1 MCIWRDVAYLA
12 QCLLCGLTKR
22 MGNDMPG
29 QPFTQDRLAML
40 DIDEDAV
47 IEMIA
52 SGQSLERIAL
62 RLTDKYETHIPR
74 PLLAQW
80 ADRDDNRRRR
90 IADARARAADCKAEG
105 AVDRATDL
113 VRDVALG
120 LRGKE
125 DIAAAKLANETD
137 RWIAGVW
144 NREKYGEQTQAGV
157 TINVT
162 TLHLDSLR
170 VAAAPERPAELGH
183 GRAKLVDV
191 TDVEAITLSDLL

>member
-1 MCIWRDVAYLA
+1 MA
-12 QCLLCGLTKR
+12 GK
-22 MGNDMPG
+22 
-29 QPFTQDRLAML
+29 PFTAERLEAL
-40 DIDEDAV
+40 DG
-47 IEMIA
+47 IA
-52 SGQSLERIAL
+52 DDVLELVEKGDSLRRIAL
-62 RLTDKYETHIPR
+62 RLTDKLEMHISER
-74 PLLAQW
+74 VLMLW
-80 ADRDDNRRRR
+80 ADTDERRNAFAAARAR
-90 IADARARAADCKAEG
+90 GADARAEG
-105 AVDRATDL
+105 AVDRAQDL

-125 DIAAAKLANETD
+125 DIQAAKLASDMD

-191 TDVEAITLSDLL
+191 TDVECTQLSDLI

>member
-1 MCIWRDVAYLA
+1 
-12 QCLLCGLTKR
+12 
-22 MGNDMPG
+22 
-29 QPFTQDRLAML
+29 ML

-80 ADRDDNRRRR
+80 ADSDENRCRR
-90 IADARARAADCKAEG
+90 IADARARAADAKAEG

-120 LRGKE
+120 LKGKE
-125 DIAAAKLANETD
+125 DIAAAKLAND
-137 RWIAGVW
+137 MDKWIAGVW
-144 NREKYGEQTQAGV
+144 NRDKYGEQTSAAV
-157 TINVT
+157 TVNVT

-170 VAAAPERPAELGH
+170 AIAAPDRPAELGH

>member
-1 MCIWRDVAYLA
+1 MA
-12 QCLLCGLTKR
+12 
-22 MGNDMPG
+22 G
-29 QPFTQDRLAML
+29 QPFTQDRKAML

-47 IEMIA
+47 IDLIA

-80 ADRDDNRRRR
+80 ADSDENRRRR
-90 IADARARAADCKAEG
+90 IADARARAADAKAEG

-120 LRGKE
+120 LKGKD
-125 DIAAAKLANETD
+125 DIAAAKLANDTD
-137 RWIAGVW
+137 KWIAGVW
-144 NREKYGEQTQAGV
+144 NRERYGEQNAAAV

-162 TLHLDSLR
+162 SLHLDSLR
-170 VAAAPERPAELGH
+170 MLEAPTRPAELGH
-183 GRAKLVDV
+183 GRAKLMDV
-191 TDVEAITLSDLL
+191 TDVEPLTLSDLL

>member
-1 MCIWRDVAYLA
+1 MA
-12 QCLLCGLTKR
+12 GK
-22 MGNDMPG
+22 
-29 QPFTQDRLAML
+29 PFTTERLEAMDAIAD
-40 DIDEDAV
+40 DI
-47 IEMIA
+47 IEMVA
-52 SGQSLERIAL
+52 KGESMRRIAL
-62 RLTDKYETHIPR
+62 RLTDKLEMHVSER
-74 PLLAQW
+74 VLMLW
-80 ADRDDNRRRR
+80 ADTDERRG
-90 IADARARAADCKAEG
+90 AFAQARARAADSKAEG

-144 NREKYGEQTQAGV
+144 NRERYGEQTAAGV

-183 GRAKLVDV
+183 GRAKLMDV
-191 TDVEAITLSDLL
+191 TDVTPTQLSDLI

>member
-1 MCIWRDVAYLA
+1 MA
-12 QCLLCGLTKR
+12 GK
-22 MGNDMPG
+22 
-29 QPFTQDRLAML
+29 PFTTERLEAMDAIAD
-40 DIDEDAV
+40 DI
-47 IEMIA
+47 IEMVA
-52 SGQSLERIAL
+52 KGESMRRIAL
-62 RLTDKYETHIPR
+62 RLTDKLEMHVSER
-74 PLLAQW
+74 VLMLW
-80 ADRDDNRRRR
+80 ADTDERRG
-90 IADARARAADCKAEG
+90 AFAQARARAADSKAEG

-144 NREKYGEQTQAGV
+144 NRERYGEQTAAGV